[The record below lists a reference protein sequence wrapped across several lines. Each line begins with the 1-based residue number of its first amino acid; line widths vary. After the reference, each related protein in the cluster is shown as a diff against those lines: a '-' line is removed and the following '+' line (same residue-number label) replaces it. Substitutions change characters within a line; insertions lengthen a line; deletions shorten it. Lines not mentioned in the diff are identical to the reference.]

1 MTENRYAKYVEG
13 EDLLATL
20 ERTPA
25 RIAEIVGA
33 WPDAA
38 FERSHAPGKWTARQ
52 VLTHL
57 AQTEIVFANRLRF
70 ALADDAYVIQPFD
83 QDAWMSVEPAVD
95 GRAALAAYLALRR
108 MNLALCRSLTPQQRA
123 RTFMH
128 PESGPVTVEWVMTF
142 FAGHERNHLPQ
153 LEAISNRES

>member
-1 MTENRYAKYVEG
+1 MSENPYAKYVEG
-13 EDLLATL
+13 EDLLQTL

-25 RIAEIVGA
+25 RIAAIVRA

-38 FERSHAPGKWTARQ
+38 FGRSHAPGKWTAGQ

-57 AQTEIVFANRLRF
+57 AQAEIVFASRLRF

-83 QDAWMSVEPAVD
+83 QDAWMGVEGSLD
-95 GRAALAAYLALRR
+95 GRAALDAYLAVRR
-108 MNLALCRSLTPQQRA
+108 INLALCRALTPQQRA
-123 RTFMH
+123 RTFVH
-128 PESGPVTVEWVMTF
+128 PERGPVTVDWVMTF

-153 LEAISNRES
+153 LEAI